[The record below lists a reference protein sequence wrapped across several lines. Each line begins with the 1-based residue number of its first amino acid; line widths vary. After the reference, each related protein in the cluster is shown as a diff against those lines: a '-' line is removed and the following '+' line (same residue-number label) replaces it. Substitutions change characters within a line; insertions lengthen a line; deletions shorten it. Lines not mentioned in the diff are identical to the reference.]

1 MRTKERR
8 NETRGLE
15 NGKCKQEACQEGV
28 LRLRGRLPE
37 SKVRELSFSR
47 NNHSQ

>member
-1 MRTKERR
+1 
-8 NETRGLE
+8 
-15 NGKCKQEACQEGV
+15 V